1 LSGRGNGAS
10 NVRGPFGSRTSPP
23 VPVRLIGYVRVST
36 AGQAVAGISLAEQR
50 QRIEQYAQAHEFDL
64 LDVETDRG
72 VSGKSMGR
80 DALQSAL
87 RRLRDGEADAL
98 VAVKLDRLSRSIRDT
113 LDLVER
119 SEREGWQLHSIA
131 ERLDTGSA
139 VGRFT
144 VHLLGALAQ
153 LEREQNAERTRDAL
167 AELRRQGKR
176 ISGKPP
182 LGYRFEGELLV
193 EVAEEQEVLATLR
206 ELRAE
211 GNGARKIA
219 RILNGSGLG
228 NPRTGRDWAHGT
240 VGDILRRLEARE

>member
-1 LSGRGNGAS
+1 MCAGRVGTIHS
-10 NVRGPFGSRTSPP
+10 SRG
-23 VPVRLIGYVRVST
+23 YARVST
-36 AGQAVAGISLAEQR
+36 AGQAADGISLAEQHH
-50 QRIEQYAQAHEFDL
+50 RISQYAQAHGFEL
-64 LDVETDRG
+64 VGVEIDRG

-80 DALQSAL
+80 PALQRAL
-87 RRLRDGEADAL
+87 TRLAAGEAGGL

-153 LEREQNAERTRDAL
+153 LEREQNAERTRGAL

-182 LGYRFEGELLV
+182 YGYRFEGDAVVAV
-193 EVAEEQEVLATLR
+193 EEEQQVVERLMALRDEVK
-206 ELRAE
+206 
-211 GNGARKIA
+211 GARTIA
-219 RILNGSGLG
+219 KRLAAAGVLNS
-228 NPRTGRDWAHGT
+228 RTGRDWTPST
-240 VGDILRRLEARE
+240 VASILRRIEASA